1 MNNLVIEGVSMYDYN
16 PEKEGIDQG
25 LSVQIAGLV
34 TLDSTNKILP
44 GQFVEISLPST
55 NPKSHDTLQK
65 ITGLPI
71 DKKVLELKPVNPASF
86 ASRLLLHTNRILI
99 DKRKYQQSMNIKLRS
114 TNRWLA
120 LVHDIFN
127 SYQFS
132 MGWMMFMF
140 LKKGFIKFDLT
151 GGSTNDFQIKQLF
164 FNQDS
169 ETQKDPE
176 EIMVV
181 LMELFGNINTF
192 GTVNNISK
200 ETQSIWNMFLKDKLL
215 KGVFFD
221 TKNGADVEFDKNRHH
236 RARNP
241 QGDLQEG
248 NPFGM
253 VLNQQ
258 INHYKKMGSSLSS
271 AYTAAVLERTLGKAA
286 TGSAGNGN
294 VDIVIGQY

>member
-1 MNNLVIEGVSMYDYN
+1 MGDELLKNQIFNAGLISKQAFYDIDQEHKQKHLNRLPIYNGNDRDENFLIKANEIVVSRKDDDSDTVNVISSLNGAGIKNLKSDNELQLEALMNNLVIEGVSMYDYN

-132 MGWMMFMF
+132 M
-140 LKKGFIKFDLT
+140 
-151 GGSTNDFQIKQLF
+151 
-164 FNQDS
+164 
-169 ETQKDPE
+169 
-176 EIMVV
+176 
-181 LMELFGNINTF
+181 
-192 GTVNNISK
+192 
-200 ETQSIWNMFLKDKLL
+200 
-215 KGVFFD
+215 
-221 TKNGADVEFDKNRHH
+221 
-236 RARNP
+236 
-241 QGDLQEG
+241 
-248 NPFGM
+248 
-253 VLNQQ
+253 
-258 INHYKKMGSSLSS
+258 
-271 AYTAAVLERTLGKAA
+271 
-286 TGSAGNGN
+286 
-294 VDIVIGQY
+294 